1 MYIRSGI
8 FIAGWLACIPDASA
22 SIIDLSGVVRTGD
35 FDGDGIDEIVASSP
49 ETDCRKGA
57 VYVVDADG
65 GLTTWTR
72 DTTGILG
79 TSACDDLFGASLA
92 VGDFDD
98 DDYDDLAIAVP
109 GASDASP
116 TASGTVHIIYGSS
129 TGLTETGDQLWT
141 MDTSGIDGTA
151 DNGDH
156 WGDALSAG
164 DFNCDGY
171 ADLAVGGPRRLDG
184 WVSVIFGSSGGLT
197 SANDRALVGTGG
209 SFGAALAAGNFDGDQ
224 SSGIGCDD
232 LVVAAPHETAGTAT
246 SAGSMYRWAGSTTGL
261 AVSVSQTINQDSTDV
276 EGTAETYDLFGW
288 RLTAARADSDTY
300 DDLVV
305 TVPGDE
311 CSADAGA
318 GQHTFHGSST
328 GITNVGD
335 VLSCNTFGCTRLEA
349 AVWGCHSGGPPV
361 YGTATDEVISLGMSN
376 SIAWGGPGNDTLRGH
391 HGDDVLFG
399 GPGNDTLDGGPG
411 RDIVIAGEGDDDIII
426 NHGCMVIA
434 GEMVDGGPGSDTVR
448 SNLTQTQLQTLGL
461 TFASI
466 ESFALIDENPGGSNN
481 CYAGYYDDGP
491 TLRPRV
497 SMSWASLQD
506 PHSVLTTTSG
516 ALTLVLDNASDVD
529 VDVEIEYQ
537 LTVRGEKLL
546 LSEDPVT
553 VNSNSSEFVP
563 LDLTDFIPG
572 GVNPST
578 VSGAIL
584 TLPTSASISARATLS
599 VDSQPAGL
607 SFSPR
612 IYGHLE
618 NVTALTPTAVLY
630 REGAL
635 YDTYYA
641 GDLALYR
648 ANATP
653 YIGTMR
659 LMGRGTTHGSL
670 GAPGI

>member
-1 MYIRSGI
+1 MYIRAGI
-8 FIAGWLACIPDASA
+8 FIVVWLACITDASA
-22 SIIDLSGVVRTGD
+22 SIIDLSGMVRTGD
-35 FDGDGIDEIVASSP
+35 FDGDGIVELVASSP

-57 VYVVDADG
+57 VYVVEANG
-65 GLTTWTR
+65 VLTTWTR

-79 TSACDDLFGASLA
+79 TGACDDLFGASIA

-109 GASDASP
+109 GANDARP

-151 DNGDH
+151 GTGDH

-171 ADLAVGGPRRLDG
+171 ADLAVGGPRRLAG

-209 SFGAALAAGNFDGDQ
+209 SFGAALAAGNFDGNQ
-224 SSGIGCDD
+224 SSTNIGCDD
-232 LVVAAPHETAGTAT
+232 LVVAAPHETVGNVTN
-246 SAGSMYRWAGSTTGL
+246 AGSIYRWAGGTTGL
-261 AVSVSQTINQDSTDV
+261 AVTVSQTINQDSTNV
-276 EGTAETYDLFGW
+276 EGTPEANDLFGW

-311 CSADAGA
+311 CSADASS
-318 GQHTFHGSST
+318 GQHTFHGSAT
-328 GITNVGD
+328 GITDTGNA
-335 VLSCNTFGCTRLEA
+335 LSCNTFGCTLLA
-349 AVWGCHSGGPPV
+349 AGVVGCHSGGPPV
-361 YGTATDEVISLGMSN
+361 YGTATDEVISLGMST
-376 SIAWGGPGNDTLRGH
+376 SIAWGGPGNDTLRGQ
-391 HGDDVLFG
+391 HGNDVLFG
-399 GPGNDTLDGGPG
+399 GPGNDILDGGPG
-411 RDIVIAGEGDDDIII
+411 RDIVIAGEGNDDIII
-426 NHGCMVIA
+426 NHDCMVIA
-434 GEMVDGGPGSDTVR
+434 GEIVDGGPGSDTVR
-448 SNLTQTQLQTLGL
+448 SHLTQTQLQTLGL

-466 ESFALIDENPGGSNN
+466 ESFALIDESPGGSNS
-481 CYAGYYDDGP
+481 CDAFYYEDGP
-491 TLRPRV
+491 MLRPRV
-497 SMSWASLQD
+497 GLSWAALPD
-506 PHSVLTTTSG
+506 PHSVLSTTSQT
-516 ALTLVLDNASDVD
+516 LTLLLINASGDD
-529 VDVEIEYQ
+529 VDVEIEFQ
-537 LTVRGEKLL
+537 LLVRGEELL
-546 LSEDPVT
+546 LSEGPMT
-553 VNSNSSEFVP
+553 VNSNSSSTVI
-563 LDLTDFIPG
+563 LDLADFIPG
-572 GVNPST
+572 GVNTST
-578 VSGAIL
+578 VSPAIL
-584 TLPTSASISARATLS
+584 TLPTSASVSARATLS
-599 VDSQPAGL
+599 VDSQPSGL

-618 NVTALTPTAVLY
+618 NVTATPTAVLY

-641 GDLALYR
+641 GDLARYR
-648 ANATP
+648 ASTTP
-653 YIGTMR
+653 YTGTMR